1 MEDQPPKFN
10 EKYPYIFFL
19 NYTEISNDPEEDYFI
34 WGELLRRTLASWV
47 CAPPRSTRI
56 FFPVKIRLNTMKT
69 IAIHT
74 PDLLDSARVAGI
86 IFIPNDSSPQ
96 TKEKMDILFA
106 YLTSSIFLLDYIQK
120 GRIVSGALRQLF
132 SNDLHALMKFPDI
145 SQLSEDD
152 VKLIS
157 DVPEVPDLVVIVLT
171 AKIVPQVFRECGE
184 KGVNKIVLISGGFRE
199 LSGDRKNTLTKEIND
214 IAKKY
219 GIRFIGPN
227 CLGVFNN
234 WFEKTN
240 GNSAFNIAIW
250 EHLKKGNFSIASQS
264 GTLSSHIWFDPENLD
279 LGLSKSLSVGNEAN
293 IDIVDCLEYYK
304 DDEETGVIGLYIE
317 ELKRGKKFLELA
329 REITPKKP
337 IIAIYVGVSQGGN
350 RALQS
355 NTGSLAGDSKIYN
368 AAFKETGVIKTDYV
382 QEFLDIALI
391 LSNKILPKGN
401 RIGVITNSGGPGA
414 MIANNA
420 ENHGLVV
427 PEFSES
433 LQKELKA
440 ILPATAGFNNPVD
453 CTFDMNLPYF
463 YITLPEII
471 MKSGEVDAIFQYG
484 VVGFQDVMDDYLQ
497 NEKIAKWAEFQNQSE
512 ERI

>member
-1 MEDQPPKFN
+1 MSKDHFLHG
-10 EKYPYIFFL
+10 FL
-19 NYTEISNDPEEDYFI
+19 NPESVAFF
-34 WGELLRRTLASWV
+34 GANNKGGSLAAIQIMNLIKSEYSGNV
-47 CAPPRSTRI
+47 YPIHPKLETI
-56 FFPVKIRLNTMKT
+56 MGFKT
-69 IAIHT
+69 YK
-74 PDLLDSARVAGI
+74 S
-86 IFIPNDSSPQ
+86 
-96 TKEKMDILFA
+96 
-106 YLTSSIFLLDYIQK
+106 
-120 GRIVSGALRQLF
+120 
-132 SNDLHALMKFPDI
+132 
-145 SQLSEDD
+145 
-152 VKLIS
+152 IS
-157 DVPEVPDLVVIVLT
+157 DVPETPDLVVIVLS
-171 AKIVPQVFRECGE
+171 AKIVPQVFKECGE
-184 KGVNKIVLISGGFRE
+184 KGVDKIILISGGFRE
-199 LSGDRKNTLTKEIND
+199 LSGDRKNTLTEEITK
-214 IAKKY
+214 IADEY

-234 WFEKTN
+234 WFEKE
-240 GNSAFNIAIW
+240 NSNIAFNIAIW

-264 GTLSSHIWFDPENLD
+264 GTLSSHIWFDPGTLD

-293 IDIVDCLEYYK
+293 IDIVDCLDYYK
-304 DDEETGVIGLYIE
+304 DDEETEVIGLYIE
-317 ELKRGKKFLELA
+317 ELKRGKKFLKLA

-337 IIAIYVGVSQGGN
+337 IIAIYVGGSQGGN

-355 NTGSLAGDSKIYN
+355 HTGSLAGDSKIYN
-368 AAFKETGVIKTDYV
+368 AAFKETGVIKTSYV

-433 LQKELKA
+433 LQKELRA

-497 NEKIAKWAEFQNQSE
+497 DEQIAKWAEFQNQSE
-512 ERI
+512 ESMDKLAEKLIQPTKKNSQKYSVPIFYINPMSFTSPWSKRLRRNGALLFKLWDRPVNALAKVCEYVSYKQKIK